1 MDRGRRHRR
10 LGHRVRTLIL
20 PGGRDAEAEPHEI
33 LLLLRAAAR
42 ASEAE
47 KMTNPTVDEESQEL
61 EAAERE
67 HVHADKVFRR
77 IEIGMCVIGL
87 ALAVWM
93 VHAIGKVTNLW

>member
-1 MDRGRRHRR
+1 
-10 LGHRVRTLIL
+10 
-20 PGGRDAEAEPHEI
+20 
-33 LLLLRAAAR
+33 
-42 ASEAE
+42 
-47 KMTNPTVDEESQEL
+47 MTNPTVDEESQEL